1 MSNLMSKQALIENIL
16 DLWLSQR
23 QLEDIRNEWKAFYDN
38 PLKYKNSI
46 VPSLVKLG
54 LSEL

>member
-1 MSNLMSKQALIENIL
+1 MNRQALIENIL

-23 QLEDIRNEWKAFYDN
+23 QLEYIQTGWKAFYDD
-38 PLKYKNSI
+38 PFI
-46 VPSLVKLG
+46 VPKMVKLG

>member
-1 MSNLMSKQALIENIL
+1 MSNQAILESIL

-23 QLEDIRNEWKAFYDN
+23 QLEYIRTEWKAFYSD
-38 PLKYKNSI
+38 PLKYKDSI
-46 VPSLVKLG
+46 VPALVKLG

>member
-1 MSNLMSKQALIENIL
+1 MSKQALIENLL

-23 QLEDIRNEWKAFYDN
+23 QLEYIQTEWKAFYSD
-38 PLKYKNSI
+38 PLKYKNTV
-46 VPSLVKLG
+46 VPALVKLG

>member
-1 MSNLMSKQALIENIL
+1 MNNQAILENIL

-23 QLEDIRNEWKAFYDN
+23 QLEYIQTEWKAFYSD
-38 PLKYKNSI
+38 PLKYKNSV
-46 VPSLVKLG
+46 VPALVKLG

>member
-1 MSNLMSKQALIENIL
+1 MNNQALIENIL

-23 QLEDIRNEWKAFYDN
+23 QLEYIQKGWAAFYDD
-38 PLKYKNSI
+38 PLKYKDTI
-46 VPSLVKLG
+46 VPEMVKLG

>member
-1 MSNLMSKQALIENIL
+1 MSKMSNQALIENIL

-23 QLEDIRNEWKAFYDN
+23 QLEYIQTEWKAFYSD
-38 PLKYKNSI
+38 PLKYRDSV
-46 VPSLVKLG
+46 VPALVKLG

>member
-1 MSNLMSKQALIENIL
+1 MSNQALIENIL

-23 QLEDIRNEWKAFYDN
+23 QLEYIQNEWKAFYND
-38 PLKYKNSI
+38 PLKYRDSV
-46 VPSLVKLG
+46 VPAMVLQG

>member
-1 MSNLMSKQALIENIL
+1 MSKQALIENIL

-23 QLEDIRNEWKAFYDN
+23 QLEYIQSEWKAFYSD
-38 PLKYKNSI
+38 PLKYKDSV
-46 VPSLVKLG
+46 VPTLVKLG